1 MLGCFVWLV
10 LLCGVW
16 LARADSQFTFDRSG
30 NLLTQTP
37 ANLTLPQILAH
48 PQPQVAEPGE
58 LASFFVVA
66 TDTRD
71 LAYQWRTN
79 GVDLTGANSDTLLLT
94 NVSAASEG
102 LYSVVLVNGSG
113 SVTSAP
119 AMLWIDTDGDGL
131 ADSWE
136 QSYFGGLA
144 QNPGSDFDGDG
155 VSNFTEFDDGTSP
168 TNSASVL
175 FRLTVMS
182 DGGQVAVSSAKL
194 SYTNGEMVTLT
205 ATAYPPE
212 IFHGWTGATISRTNP
227 LTLVMNSNKTVFAS
241 FQPKILVW
249 AGGASGDWHN
259 PLNWSPNFVPT
270 AVDEVTLS
278 SVSGTISI
286 NEPGACRQLT
296 INGGTLTFSGSG
308 PLTVS
313 NLNAT
318 GGTFTCNV
326 DVSVQNL
333 YLTSTL
339 GGSGVVSISH
349 TMGWPAGTMSGSGR
363 TVIASNATLTIN
375 PGIEVALA
383 RTLENAGTTLCTGA
397 GNLII
402 YGSVITN
409 RPGALFHVQNAQ
421 NFSFGSNPPR
431 FDNAGTF
438 RKSVSSGTT
447 TVGVPFNNYA
457 DMDIQTGTLVLN
469 GNFLNNGTVTLAAG
483 TTNRMLSGSG
493 SGTFNAPA
501 TALIEWP
508 GGTFTLNPGA
518 QLNGPASYR
527 INGGTVNCNA
537 DLAIHDLYLSS
548 TLGGSGVVTIS
559 NTMDWPAGTMSGS
572 GRTVIASNATL
583 SINYILEHTLVRT
596 LENAGTTTWT
606 GTGNLTIYGSVITNC
621 PGALFH
627 VQNSQNFNFG
637 SNPPRFDNAGTFRK
651 SVSSGTTT
659 VGVPFNNYADMD
671 IQTGTLVLNG
681 NFLNNGTVTLAAG
694 TTQQMLSGSAS
705 GTFDAPATALVQ
717 WTGGTFTLNPGAHLN
732 GAGTFRFNGVAINCN
747 ADMAVQNLDFFNGTL
762 GGSGVVTIS
771 NAMTWSWGT
780 MSGSGRTVIA
790 SNATLTIDNT
800 LDSPLSRTLENAG
813 TTLWTG
819 TGGLVLYGGV
829 ITNRPGAL
837 FHVQNAAPVYFGSP
851 TPRFDNA
858 GTFRKSA
865 NSGTTPFNILFNNYG
880 TTDIRSGI
888 LAASGGFNSS
898 STAQLNCTLGG
909 TTAGSGY
916 GQLQRSGSLTLGG
929 ALSVDFTNGFY
940 PNTGNVFTVVSAS
953 SLAGAFS
960 SFAYPSNLVT
970 MQSSNTS
977 SSVIAF
983 VTAYTTNGPP
993 IFAVN
998 PPTNQVIYADRTTVQ
1013 SVFAAGAVPVTYQW
1027 MRNGTNLLDGGRITG
1042 AQSAALVISNF
1053 AAVDAGTYQVTATNA
1068 EGSASSAASVV
1079 MRQAVPKLNAG
1090 GAGWTLQGTTLPTMN
1105 SNSVTLTSGLLNTSR
1120 SVFYNAPLYTPAFAA
1135 SFIYRDVG
1143 GGGADGA
1150 TFCLQNASNG
1160 AATLGGGGGG
1170 LGYFGIT
1177 PSVALAMNIYSPNTV
1192 GIALRTNGTLPS
1204 PGGYSPTTPV
1214 NIASGNPIHVSLL
1227 YTGSVLRVTLTDL
1240 NTSSTFTTNYPVN
1253 FSAVLGAETAYVGFT
1268 GGDGGLASTQ
1278 VVSNYTYVPLTPLA
1292 VEQPGAGSLVLT
1304 WPASIGGYTMQSKS
1318 NLASTLDPWQDIT
1331 NNVVQSNNLNRVTI
1345 TPKPGGDNHRL
1356 QINLNE

>member
-1 MLGCFVWLV
+1 
-10 LLCGVW
+10 
-16 LARADSQFTFDRSG
+16 
-30 NLLTQTP
+30 
-37 ANLTLPQILAH
+37 
-48 PQPQVAEPGE
+48 
-58 LASFFVVA
+58 
-66 TDTRD
+66 
-71 LAYQWRTN
+71 
-79 GVDLTGANSDTLLLT
+79 
-94 NVSAASEG
+94 
-102 LYSVVLVNGSG
+102 
-113 SVTSAP
+113 
-119 AMLWIDTDGDGL
+119 
-131 ADSWE
+131 
-136 QSYFGGLA
+136 
-144 QNPGSDFDGDG
+144 
-155 VSNFTEFDDGTSP
+155 
-168 TNSASVL
+168 
-175 FRLTVMS
+175 
-182 DGGQVAVSSAKL
+182 
-194 SYTNGEMVTLT
+194 
-205 ATAYPPE
+205 
-212 IFHGWTGATISRTNP
+212 
-227 LTLVMNSNKTVFAS
+227 
-241 FQPKILVW
+241 
-249 AGGASGDWHN
+249 
-259 PLNWSPNFVPT
+259 
-270 AVDEVTLS
+270 
-278 SVSGTISI
+278 
-286 NEPGACRQLT
+286 
-296 INGGTLTFSGSG
+296 
-308 PLTVS
+308 
-313 NLNAT
+313 
-318 GGTFTCNV
+318 
-326 DVSVQNL
+326 
-333 YLTSTL
+333 
-339 GGSGVVSISH
+339 
-349 TMGWPAGTMSGSGR
+349 
-363 TVIASNATLTIN
+363 
-375 PGIEVALA
+375 
-383 RTLENAGTTLCTGA
+383 
-397 GNLII
+397 
-402 YGSVITN
+402 
-409 RPGALFHVQNAQ
+409 
-421 NFSFGSNPPR
+421 
-431 FDNAGTF
+431 
-438 RKSVSSGTT
+438 
-447 TVGVPFNNYA
+447 
-457 DMDIQTGTLVLN
+457 
-469 GNFLNNGTVTLAAG
+469 
-483 TTNRMLSGSG
+483 
-493 SGTFNAPA
+493 
-501 TALIEWP
+501 
-508 GGTFTLNPGA
+508 
-518 QLNGPASYR
+518 
-527 INGGTVNCNA
+527 
-537 DLAIHDLYLSS
+537 
-548 TLGGSGVVTIS
+548 
-559 NTMDWPAGTMSGS
+559 
-572 GRTVIASNATL
+572 
-583 SINYILEHTLVRT
+583 
-596 LENAGTTTWT
+596 
-606 GTGNLTIYGSVITNC
+606 
-621 PGALFH
+621 
-627 VQNSQNFNFG
+627 
-637 SNPPRFDNAGTFRK
+637 
-651 SVSSGTTT
+651 
-659 VGVPFNNYADMD
+659 
-671 IQTGTLVLNG
+671 
-681 NFLNNGTVTLAAG
+681 
-694 TTQQMLSGSAS
+694 MLSGSAS

-983 VTAYTTNGPP
+983 VTAYTTKGPP

-998 PPTNQVIYADRTTVQ
+998 PPTNQVIYADRTTAQ